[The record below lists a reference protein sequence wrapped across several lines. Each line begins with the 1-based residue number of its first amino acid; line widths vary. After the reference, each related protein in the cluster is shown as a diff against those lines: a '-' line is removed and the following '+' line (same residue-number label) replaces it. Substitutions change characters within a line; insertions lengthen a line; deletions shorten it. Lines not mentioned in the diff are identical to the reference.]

1 MFLRGFARGGGGDGM
16 SEIYLDNSAT
26 TRPCRAA
33 VDKIVEVLTT
43 KFGNPSS
50 LHEKGFEAEKEVEG
64 ARKILAKSLNA
75 SEGEIFFISGGTE
88 ANNIAVFGAAE
99 ANKRRGNK
107 VITTSVEH
115 SSVYNPA
122 QELEKQGYDVIYLRP
137 DANGRILIEQIEKAV
152 DEDTILVSV
161 MMVNNEVGAVF
172 PIEKIKRVIE
182 ARKSPA
188 LLHVDAVQ
196 AFGKLPVDA
205 EKLAADLLTVSAHKI
220 HGPKGVGALF
230 KRRGVRIIPR
240 TYGGEQQQGLRPGT
254 EAVSLIAGFGVAVE
268 QIALGTQCD
277 KITQLNR
284 HLREGLVGLR
294 EISVNSPRDAVSHI
308 INISTNEIKS
318 ETMLHFLS
326 SRGIFVSSGSACA
339 KGRRSRVLREMGL
352 SERRIDT
359 ALRISF
365 SRENTHADV
374 DELLHQLKIGLKT
387 LARI

>member
-1 MFLRGFARGGGGDGM
+1 M

-64 ARKILAKSLNA
+64 ARRILEKSLNA
-75 SEGEIFFISGGTE
+75 SEGEIFFTSGGTE
-88 ANNIAVFGAAE
+88 ANNLAVFGAVN

-107 VITTSVEH
+107 IVTTSIEH
-115 SSVYNPA
+115 SSVHNPA
-122 QELEKQGYDVIYLRP
+122 QELEKQGYDVVYLRP
-137 DANGRILIEQIEKAV
+137 DANGRVLIEQIEEAV
-152 DEDTILVSV
+152 DADTILVSV
-161 MMVNNEVGAVF
+161 MMVNNEVGSIF
-172 PIEKIKRVIE
+172 PVEKIKGVIE
-182 ARKSPA
+182 GRKSPA

-196 AFGKLPVDA
+196 AFGKIPVNA
-205 EKLAADLLTVSAHKI
+205 EKLGVDLLTVSAHKI

-230 KRRGVRIIPR
+230 KRRGMRIIPR
-240 TYGGEQQQGLRPGT
+240 TYGGEQQQGVRPGT
-254 EAVSLIAGFGVAVE
+254 EAVSLIAGFGAAVE
-268 QIALGTQCD
+268 QIELGPQGD
-277 KITQLNR
+277 KITNLNWY
-284 HLREGLVGLR
+284 LRERLVDLK
-294 EISVNSPRDAVSHI
+294 EISVNSPQDAVSHI

-339 KGRRSRVLREMGL
+339 KGKRSRVLREMGL
-352 SERRIDT
+352 PERRIDT

-365 SRENTHADV
+365 SRENTRADV
-374 DELLHQLKIGLKT
+374 EELLLQLKVGIET
-387 LARI
+387 LAHI